1 MNITKI
7 ERTVLLLLVIILSVI
22 VIGCSKKQVNRETSI
37 EENIIVEDIFVG
49 PKWEPVEK
57 CIAVLFGYGFEDEE
71 VLKPLLDKIEEEYG
85 LVDEQGLV
93 YPLFYPEDFTV
104 SGYIRT
110 SKLPELIGLHNV
122 SGLICLGSP
131 EKIHYALAQ
140 LQDANFSGQILSL
153 FSQDDILGTES
164 GSDFVLDYK
173 NDAVTTEDE
182 LAVSEETHF
191 EYTTDVSTLLIPLL
205 SAVHKWDTYS
215 EKDSI
220 SFADYVIPILEEST
234 GGKLQMYRDP
244 ETGLKAENHFVF
256 EK

>member
-110 SKLPELIGLHNV
+110 SKLPDLLALHDV

-131 EKIHYALAQ
+131 EKMHYALAQ
-140 LQDANFSGQILSL
+140 LQDTQFSGPILSL

-173 NDAVTTEDE
+173 NDVSTTEDVMTV
-182 LAVSEETHF
+182 AEETHF
-191 EYTTDVSTLLIPLL
+191 VSATDVSTVLIPLL
-205 SAVHKWDTYS
+205 SAVQNWDTLP
-215 EKDSI
+215 EKDSLT
-220 SFADYVIPILEEST
+220 FVDYVTPILEEST
-234 GGKLQMYRDP
+234 GGKLQLYRDP